1 MSDDH
6 NEQGPTGGVT
16 PHLTIP
22 SRGGQA
28 ASEFY
33 QRAFAAVEMT
43 RKLAEDG
50 ERLMH
55 CHLRINGASVML
67 NDEFPE
73 YHGEA
78 DIKPK
83 GVTLHLQVAD
93 PKEWWARAL
102 ANGAEPIVPMEDQFW
117 GDRYGQLRDP
127 FGHLWSIGGPAKR

>member
-33 QRAFAAVEMT
+33 QRAFAATELT

-78 DIKPK
+78 DIKPR
-83 GVTLHLQVAD
+83 GRDPAPPGRRSRRVVGAGAGQRRRAD
-93 PKEWWARAL
+93 PADGGPVLGRPIRPAAR
-102 ANGAEPIVPMEDQFW
+102 
-117 GDRYGQLRDP
+117 P